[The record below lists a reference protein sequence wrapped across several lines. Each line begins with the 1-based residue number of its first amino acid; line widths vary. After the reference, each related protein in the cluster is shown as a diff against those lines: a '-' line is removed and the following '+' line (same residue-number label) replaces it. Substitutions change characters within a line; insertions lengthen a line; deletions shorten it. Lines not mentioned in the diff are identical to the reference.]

1 MRSIGN
7 TEGTSR
13 VKTRKHAAE
22 ANILAPFI
30 LMIRIIWPHFVKTV
44 QK

>member
-1 MRSIGN
+1 MRSSAN

-13 VKTRKHAAE
+13 ERTRKRVTKE
-22 ANILAPFI
+22 NILATFI
-30 LMIRIIWPHFVKTV
+30 LMIRIIWLHFVKAV

>member
-1 MRSIGN
+1 MRRSAN
-7 TEGTSR
+7 TEGTNR
-13 VKTRKHAAE
+13 VRTRKHATE
-22 ANILAPFI
+22 ANILATFI